1 MDRTQKI
8 LNELDKMAAE
18 PAFTSVAQTIKQI
31 VADVSNGKEN
41 LMNYRQANS
50 RAIYGDKVIDAIIEA
65 NKRQQDKH

>member
-18 PAFTSVAQTIKQI
+18 PAFTSIAQNIKKI
-31 VADVSNGKEN
+31 VADVSSGKEN